1 MSSGSAVARA
11 LRRGADLAD
20 RLDGLDGVYLTL
32 AGATVVASVP
42 RPTVALLAEV
52 LAAFD
57 DVGALSTERTS
68 GVLATRV
75 ATRVAVDLS
84 AGEGVI
90 AEAVVY
96 VYDDD
101 TPTLAAALARLER
114 PEGPQTALT

>member
-20 RLDGLDGVYLTL
+20 RLDGLDDVYLTL
-32 AGATVVASVP
+32 AGATLVASVP

-57 DVGALSTERTS
+57 DVGPLSTERTS
-68 GVLATRV
+68 DVL

-84 AGEGVI
+84 GDA
-90 AEAVVY
+90 AFTADAVVY

-101 TPTLAAALARLER
+101 TPTLAAALGRLER

>member
-20 RLDGLDGVYLTL
+20 RLDRFDGVYLTL
-32 AGATVVASVP
+32 AGATLVASVP

-52 LAAFD
+52 LVAFD
-57 DVGALSTERTS
+57 DVGALWTELTPDVR
-68 GVLATRV
+68 

-84 AGEGVI
+84 AGEGVT